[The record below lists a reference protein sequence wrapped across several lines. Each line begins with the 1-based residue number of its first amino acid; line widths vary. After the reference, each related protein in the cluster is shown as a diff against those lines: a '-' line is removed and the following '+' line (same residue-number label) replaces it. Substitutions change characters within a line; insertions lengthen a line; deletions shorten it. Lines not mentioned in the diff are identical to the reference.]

1 MTAVFDFLQPH
12 LGNLQHEEFWVIYF
26 TQQHTVLTH
35 EQFSCGS
42 ITQTSFDIRLDF
54 KRALPLHTVDIIL
67 AHNHPS
73 RHPRPSQSDHSLTKK
88 FEKAGKN
95 LDIRLLDHLII
106 TENTY
111 FSFADEGQL

>member
-1 MTAVFDFLQPH
+1 M
-12 LGNLQHEEFWVIYF
+12 
-26 TQQHTVLTH
+26 
-35 EQFSCGS
+35 
-42 ITQTSFDIRLDF
+42 
-54 KRALPLHTVDIIL
+54 IL

-73 RHPRPSQSDHSLTKK
+73 GHPRPSQSDHSLTKK

-111 FSFADEGQL
+111 FSFADKGQL